1 MSPISCFA
9 DDASIAILNQSLIGE
24 VIMTLGT
31 VALII
36 LGIIVFLFLW
46 AVMIYNRLVKL
57 KNYFK
62 NAFSQIDVQLNRR
75 YDLIPNL
82 VEAAKAYLS
91 HERDTLDAV
100 ISARNVAASAMKAAK
115 KDPSNK
121 QAMNSLLAAESVL
134 GGSML
139 SFNAL
144 TEAYPELKANETIA
158 QLQEELIST
167 ENRIAFARQRY
178 NDDVMNYNTQ
188 CSLFP
193 DVIFANMFRFDEAV
207 FFEVPDATLV
217 LPVKVKF

>member
-1 MSPISCFA
+1 MS
-9 DDASIAILNQSLIGE
+9 
-24 VIMTLGT
+24 LGT
-31 VALII
+31 VFLII
-36 LGIIVFLFLW
+36 LGIFVFLVLW
-46 AVMIYNRLVKL
+46 VVMIYNRLVKL
-57 KNYFK
+57 RNYFK

-82 VEAAKAYLS
+82 VEAAKAYLT
-91 HERDTLDAV
+91 HERETLESV
-100 ISARNVAASAMKAAK
+100 IAARNAAASAMKKAHE
-115 KDPSNK
+115 DPTNG
-121 QAMNSLLAAESVL
+121 QAMHSLFAAESLL
-134 GGSML
+134 GSTML

-188 CSLFP
+188 LALFP
-193 DVIFANMFRFDEAV
+193 DLIIANMFNFNEAV
-207 FFEVPDATLV
+207 FFEVQDMTLL